1 MEVTEYKELFKR
13 FKILVTKSL
22 KKTTLRH
29 PRGSY
34 YRRQSPSLGLEEQ
47 REEVRLLQCRTLQ
60 ERKVGWGG
68 TQTFEEEALGQEGAM
83 RLALHVL
90 GKL

>member
-1 MEVTEYKELFKR
+1 MEITEYKDLFKR

-47 REEVRLLQCRTLQ
+47 REEVRL
-60 ERKVGWGG
+60 
-68 TQTFEEEALGQEGAM
+68 
-83 RLALHVL
+83 
-90 GKL
+90 